1 MAPQA
6 PWSPTAHA
14 FAEESESESIEEE
27 TVKQQQHREKMLETL
42 IKERDRLRNEIEAAK
57 KREELEEQC

>member
-1 MAPQA
+1 ML
-6 PWSPTAHA
+6 